1 MSFSVRAD
9 RRLIRAEA
17 RSRRFIRIE
26 LAAPEAPPRK
36 DRIPVNLAFVLD
48 RSGSMAGDK
57 IEKAREAAVQGIRAL
72 WPEDRFAVVAYDQ
85 QVDVVVP
92 TTLATAEAKADA
104 EDARPDDRRPR
115 RAPTSTAAGP
125 PAATRSRGRSATTR
139 SAAASC

>member
-1 MSFSVRAD
+1 MSLSLRAD

-26 LAAPEAPPRK
+26 LTAPEAPPRK

-72 WPEDRFAVVAYDQ
+72 WPEDRFAVVAYDNH
-85 QVDVVVP
+85 VDVVVP
-92 TTLATAEAKADA
+92 TTLATAGREGRRRG
-104 EDARPDDRRPR
+104 ARPDDRRSR
-115 RAPTSTAAGP
+115 RHGP
-125 PAATRSRGRSATTR
+125 ARRLGRGR
-139 SAAASC
+139 